1 MSDQK
6 LIDLSAAGTLDGTE
20 LLYMVQA
27 GNDVKV
33 TAQAV
38 ANLAAGGG
46 AVDSVNGQTGVV
58 SLDTDDIPEG
68 TAKYNVQAD
77 WSAGSGLAAILNKPT
92 LATVATTGSY
102 NDLSDKPSIPSGTV
116 TSVAMTVPTGLSVS
130 GSPITG
136 SGTFG
141 VTLASGYVIPLQTAL
156 DAKAPLASPTFTGTV
171 TLPAG
176 QVVNGVTLTTGGGTT
191 NFLRADG
198 TYAAPTASVAWG
210 GITGTLSSQTD
221 LNTAL
226 GGKQDTLVSGTN
238 IKTVNSTS
246 LLGSGN
252 IVISGSSEPVY
263 FIMQAADRTLTST
276 TAAQQIFDQT
286 TNGAVTLPTGRYSF
300 ECGLYLTGMSGTSGN
315 AQFRLLGG
323 GTATVDGVF
332 YAVSGL
338 DNNSPL
344 NAGARGGSVSVTVNS
359 VASMITLATGT
370 GMTAQI
376 SGTFDVTVTGTLIPS
391 IALVTAAA
399 ATLKAN
405 SYFRCQKIADT
416 GVMASAGWS

>member
-6 LIDLSAAGTLDGTE
+6 LTDLSAAGTLDGTE

-38 ANLAAGGG
+38 ADLATAGG

-58 SLDTDDIPEG
+58 VLDTDDIAEG
-68 TAKYNVQAD
+68 TAKYNVQSD
-77 WSAGSGLAAILNKPT
+77 WNAGSGLAQILNKPT
-92 LATVATTGSY
+92 LATVATSGAYGDLSGAPSLATVATTGSY
-102 NDLSDKPSIPSGTV
+102 NDLTDKPSIPS
-116 TSVAMTVPTGLSVS
+116 
-130 GSPITG
+130 
-136 SGTFG
+136 
-141 VTLASGYVIPLQTAL
+141 
-156 DAKAPLASPTFTGTV
+156 
-171 TLPAG
+171 
-176 QVVNGVTLTTGGGTT
+176 
-191 NFLRADG
+191 
-198 TYAAPTASVAWG
+198 AAAWG

-221 LNTAL
+221 LQSAL
-226 GGKQDTLVSGTN
+226 DAKQATLVSGTN

-286 TNGAVTLPTGRYSF
+286 TNGAVTLPTGRYTF
-300 ECGLYLTGMSGTSGN
+300 ECGIYLTGMSGTSGN
-315 AQFRLLGG
+315 ASFRLLGG
-323 GTATVDGVF
+323 GTATVDDVF
-332 YAVSGL
+332 FAASGL

-344 NAGARGGSVSVTVNS
+344 NSGARGGSTSVTVNS
-359 VASMITLATGT
+359 AASMITASTGT

-391 IALVTAAA
+391 IALLTAAA

-416 GVMASAGWS
+416 GVMASSGWS